1 MQINTCNKVTHI
13 LSSHVT
19 MAIKYMVKES
29 LRADS
34 RIAINICHT
43 ACLILQM
50 LGTFLHM
57 GLAFIL
63 AWPLCR
69 FLIHVDP
76 LSTSTSKN
84 NIPQGSNVHLRSQI
98 TREGTL
104 HIF

>member
-1 MQINTCNKVTHI
+1 MQINTCNKDYTHF

-19 MAIKYMVKES
+19 MALKYMVKES

-43 ACLILQM
+43 ACLLI
-50 LGTFLHM
+50 LHM

-63 AWPLCR
+63 EWPLCR

-76 LSTSTSKN
+76 LYSISTSKN
-84 NIPQGSNVHLRSQI
+84 NIPHESNVHLGAQI

-104 HIF
+104 HHF